1 MLVSPCTRA
10 VEVHV
15 GETLPAPARVYQCK
29 TNGGPTGFLS
39 AKDIG
44 KYVRNRDRGARRVC
58 GAFWPLFVVES
69 GTVGH

>member
-10 VEVHV
+10 VEVHAGDKLRTSARRIG
-15 GETLPAPARVYQCK
+15 GETLVL
-29 TNGGPTGFLS
+29 N

-44 KYVRNRDRGARRVC
+44 NYAYDRDRGARRVC
-58 GAFWPLFVVES
+58 GAFWHLFVVES